1 MIISESHL
9 DSIVHAVSQKLGNV
23 GIELDSD
30 LLSDLNDTLTV
41 FLSENCDVTTQETVS
56 FAELSGEQWIAW
68 MELARDAQSDRGESG
83 ESISSEETEREAEH
97 LFGLHEGIIPVCQK
111 NKAVTLSSKT
121 PESIIKASKT
131 AAANCVFDLE
141 SEEKNAQASE
151 ALTAETIF
159 DAVQLSSSLGVNVD
173 GQRYLI
179 EPYWPF
185 ISDDNALEIL
195 EDVRHSVEAELLR
208 QHNDLTQSTM
218 EDWRIAENAPIPDSH
233 RKTFRANIDMGNQI
247 TIEIKQENG
256 EPSLGLLIEINHGT
270 PALHIDVDGG
280 DSLLHIHKGQGG
292 LVITPEERYRSFE
305 PAVMD
310 EESYHTPNSVVIA
323 TP

>member
-41 FLSENCDVTTQETVS
+41 FLSDNCDVTTQETVS

-68 MELARDAQSDRGESG
+68 MELARDAQVDRGETC
-83 ESISSEETEREAEH
+83 ESISSEKTEQEAEN
-97 LFGLHEGIIPVCQK
+97 LFGLHDGIIPVYHK
-111 NKAVTLSSKT
+111 NRPVTLSST
-121 PESIIKASKT
+121 TTESIVKASKT
-131 AAANCVFDLE
+131 AAANCVFDLK
-141 SEEKNAQASE
+141 SEEKNAQTSK
-151 ALTAETIF
+151 ALSPDTIF
-159 DAVQLSSSLGVNVD
+159 DAVQLSSSLDVNVD

-208 QHNDLTQSTM
+208 QHNALTQSTM

-233 RKTFRANIDMGNQI
+233 RKTFIANIDMGNQI

-270 PALHIDVDGG
+270 PALHIDIDGG
-280 DSLLHIHKGQGG
+280 DSLLHIHKGQNG
-292 LVITPEERYRSFE
+292 LVISPEESFQRFE
-305 PAVMD
+305 TAAMD
-310 EESYHTPNSVVIA
+310 EISYHNPNSVVI
-323 TP
+323 TKR